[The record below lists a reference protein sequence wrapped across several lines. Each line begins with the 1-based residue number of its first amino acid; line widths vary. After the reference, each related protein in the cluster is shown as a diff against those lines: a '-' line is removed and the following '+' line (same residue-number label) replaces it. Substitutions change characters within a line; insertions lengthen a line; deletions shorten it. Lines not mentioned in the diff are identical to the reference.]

1 PGMQQVDAPYLQR
14 FGVQVRRISVLRDG
28 GNVGVTDV
36 ADSDIDRLVE
46 MMVGRRLECS
56 RLMRLTCSDSACR

>member
-1 PGMQQVDAPYLQR
+1 M
-14 FGVQVRRISVLRDG
+14 LRDG